1 MKAKKLLALLLTGAM
16 AAALGTFAIA
26 CNNGGGGE
34 PGGEGGGGGTG
45 GGGGGGNVDYTLDE
59 TEYYLVGTGAGD
71 LKQNAWSNTNHILKL
86 VRDEEADHNV
96 FTITISMYADDAFQ
110 IIHDDSWDG
119 QMGISFMQGVVEE
132 GDQQVVKDADENV
145 IFYGGGDYKSDI
157 TLSKGYDAQYTF
169 SLHTFP
175 DGEQDAYIT
184 YVKGDEL
191 KALSDMYVVGD
202 FNDFGF
208 NQKVFDKSNMTKNGD
223 IWRYSLEVTEDDL
236 KYDETGAAGSEYT
249 MIGVMNNVE
258 DDNGIK
264 AVYTSK
270 DFKTALHGD
279 DEYNLV
285 PAGIYTITY
294 NGADNSVTIKAG
306 ANDIYFIGSMN
317 GWNTDMGDEWKL
329 TEDLATGIWSGYLT
343 ITEDDYAVEDEVQ
356 RDYATVKLY
365 NKLGGESD
373 TWLSP
378 DGNNISL
385 TAGEYYFTYN
395 PETKEVKHEKC
406 EYYVYGTFVDGD
418 KHIQNFVIV
427 KDLTPV
433 MTESDGKYVA
443 TVNVIDVSK
452 VVDGTNNYDWLA
464 SEGDNAIFAI
474 KVAYGT
480 VLGGRKADYGI
491 GDNGGN
497 YFFHAA
503 GEYSVTFDPAT
514 KAITVA
520 EVVHEVTV
528 TFNLNYA
535 EAAEPEVKTI
545 NQGTT
550 VTAPEEPERADYTFY
565 GWYTEVECEN
575 KFDFTKP
582 VNANTELYARWVANS
597 DIPTGT
603 KVTFNYNDGTTSDKE
618 VDIDEKGLVAPE
630 AAERDGYYFL
640 GWYTAQSNGEPVNFD
655 ELVTE
660 DKTVYAHWRAIDTH
674 NYHILGELKNYPTVT
689 WQLENDKTPLSH
701 SESHPTENMF
711 TISLRLIV
719 GDKFKILGTTTSWND
734 FKFSAWAIDS
744 SCGNELVYDE
754 PGNDGGNIKV
764 AVSGDY
770 VLYASAD
777 TWKLTWTV
785 EPFANPND
793 MYFVYGEDET
803 KMAAGTD
810 AWTGYITVDGT
821 KPLKLIDK
829 YDGNKEYNVGD
840 GNLPAG
846 DYFVKFNVEDS
857 SVQYE
862 KLAYYIV
869 GTLVINDKAV
879 SFSIAEGS
887 PKLTGD
893 GNVLTVD
900 ITVTDISKNADY
912 SWLAGDIEK
921 NKLTA
926 GTIFAIKVGYGSVLG
941 GVKDWYSSYTKN
953 NVVDNGSK
961 GDNLCFHTAGEY
973 TVTFDTSTN
982 TITVTQKTA

>member
-45 GGGGGGNVDYTLDE
+45 GEGTGGGGGSTADYTLDE

-119 QMGISFMQGVVEE
+119 QMGISFMQGAVEE
-132 GDQQVVKDADENV
+132 GDKTVVKDAEDNV
-145 IFYGGGDYKSDI
+145 IFYGGGMMSVDI
-157 TLSKGYDAQYTF
+157 TLSKGYDAKYTF
-169 SLHTFP
+169 SLHTYP
-175 DGEQDAYIT
+175 DGEQDPYIT
-184 YVKGDEL
+184 YEKVDDL

-208 NQKVFDKSNMTKNGD
+208 NQKVFDKSHMTKNGD

-236 KYDETGAAGSEYT
+236 KYDETGAAGNEYT

-264 AVYTSK
+264 AVYTSE
-270 DFKTALHGD
+270 DYGTALHGD

-365 NKLGGESD
+365 NKLGGASD

-378 DGNNISL
+378 DGNNIEL
-385 TAGEYYFTYN
+385 TAGEYAFTYN
-395 PETKEVKHEKC
+395 PETKEVKYEQCAYFIVGSFTNAQGEADDDNCNFKLNAGSSIKLNATQTANV
-406 EYYVYGTFVDGD
+406 YSADYNYPNVSAQYDWVAPGVFALKVVYGTTIAG
-418 KHIQNFVIV
+418 V
-427 KDLTPV
+427 KPNTAWYGGGAEGND
-433 MTESDGKYVA
+433 
-443 TVNVIDVSK
+443 NVLIP
-452 VVDGTNNYDWLA
+452 
-464 SEGDNAIFAI
+464 E
-474 KVAYGT
+474 
-480 VLGGRKADYGI
+480 
-491 GDNGGN
+491 
-497 YFFHAA
+497 A
-503 GEYSVTFDPAT
+503 GEYTVTFNAET
-514 KAITVA
+514 HAITVA
-520 EVVHEVTV
+520 PVVHEVTV

-550 VTAPEEPERADYTFY
+550 VTAPEEPERAEYTFY
-565 GWYTEVECEN
+565 GWYTEENCEN

-582 VNANTELYARWVANS
+582 VNANTVLYARWEKTS
-597 DIPTGT
+597 EIPTGK
-603 KVTFNYNDGTTSDKE
+603 KVTFNYNDGGTTHDKD
-618 VDIDEKGLVAPE
+618 VDIDGKGLVAPE

-640 GWYTAQSNGEPVNFD
+640 GWYTAQSNGELVNFD

-660 DKTVYAHWRAIDTH
+660 NKTVYAHWRKIDTH
-674 NYHILGELKNYPTVT
+674 TYHMVGKLKNGKIAEWTAEDLSLT
-689 WQLENDKTPLSH
+689 FTHSDK
-701 SESHPTENMF
+701 HPTENMF
-711 TISLRLIV
+711 TLSVRLFA
-719 GDKFKILGTTTSWND
+719 GDEFKILSETNDWNND
-734 FKFSAWAIDS
+734 KFSAWAISGVD
-744 SCGNELVYDE
+744 CGDGLVYAE
-754 PGNDGGNIKV
+754 ANNDGGNIKV
-764 AVSGDY
+764 AISGDY
-770 VLYASAD
+770 VLYASTD

-785 EPFANPND
+785 EELANPND
-793 MYFVYGEDET
+793 MYFVLGTTET
-803 KMAAGTD
+803 KMTADTD
-810 AWTGYITVDGT
+810 AWTGTITVDGT

-829 YDGNKEYNVGD
+829 YDGNKEYPVGD
-840 GNLPAG
+840 GNLEAG
-846 DYFVKFNVEDS
+846 DYFVKFNVKDS

-862 KLAYYIV
+862 KLEYYVV
-869 GTLVINDKAV
+869 GTLVIDGQNI
-879 SFSIAEGS
+879 SFSITAKS
-887 PKLTGD
+887 PKLEGD
-893 GNVLTVD
+893 GTLTVD
-900 ITVTDISKNADY
+900 LTVTDVTTVAEYK
-912 SWLAGDIEK
+912 WLKDQGK
-921 NKLTA
+921 
-926 GTIFAIKVGYGSVLG
+926 GIFAIKVGYGSVLG
-941 GVKDWYSSYTKN
+941 GVKDWLN
-953 NVVDNGSK
+953 NFDATTDITLDDNIFFQKAGNFTVSFDVTSK
-961 GDNLCFHTAGEY
+961 KI
-973 TVTFDTSTN
+973 
-982 TITVTQKTA
+982 TITEKTA